1 MIIFLCKKNIQK
13 MAIFHIRTI
22 SSATY
27 GEIFRHLNLVA
38 HG

>member
-1 MIIFLCKKNIQK
+1 